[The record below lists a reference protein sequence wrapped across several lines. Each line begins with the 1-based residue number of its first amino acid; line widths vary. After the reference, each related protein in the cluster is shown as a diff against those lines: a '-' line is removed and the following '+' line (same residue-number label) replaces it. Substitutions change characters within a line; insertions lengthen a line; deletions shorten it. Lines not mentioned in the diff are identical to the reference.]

1 MKIKKI
7 SKRTKGPSF
16 RRNEKDIAYIS
27 LLEKEVFIRNELLN
41 KILDEISVLEQVDD
55 LNTKCRAWV
64 KEKEELEKTVQ
75 SMKEDMREEYGST
88 VSMALDKMSMLM
100 NYFIILSGVV
110 MTLWGCLS
118 VRVDQSSIWYII
130 GGALI
135 AVVGIYSCIEERKW
149 AAWDKICS

>member
-1 MKIKKI
+1 MKIKKT
-7 SKRTKGPSF
+7 SKRIKGPSF

-27 LLEKEVFIRNELLN
+27 LLEKEVFMRNELLN
-41 KILDEISVLEQVDD
+41 KILDEISVLDEVDN
-55 LNTKCRAWV
+55 LKTKCSEWV
-64 KEKEELEKTVQ
+64 KERAELEQTVQ
-75 SMKEDMREEYGST
+75 SMKEDMQEEYGST

-118 VRVDQSSIWYII
+118 IALGKTSVWYII
-130 GGALI
+130 GGVLAMAL
-135 AVVGIYSCIEERKW
+135 GIYSCIEERKW

>member
-1 MKIKKI
+1 MKTKKI

-16 RRNEKDIAYIS
+16 RRNEKDNAYIS
-27 LLEKEVFIRNELLN
+27 LLEKEVFMRNELLN
-41 KILDEISVLEQVDD
+41 KILDEISVLDEVDN
-55 LNTKCRAWV
+55 LKTKCSEWV
-64 KEKEELEKTVQ
+64 KKREELEQTVQ
-75 SMKEDMREEYGST
+75 SMKEDMKEEYGST
-88 VSMALDKMSMLM
+88 ISMALDKMSMLM
-100 NYFIILSGVV
+100 NYFIIFAGVV

-149 AAWDKICS
+149 AAWDNI